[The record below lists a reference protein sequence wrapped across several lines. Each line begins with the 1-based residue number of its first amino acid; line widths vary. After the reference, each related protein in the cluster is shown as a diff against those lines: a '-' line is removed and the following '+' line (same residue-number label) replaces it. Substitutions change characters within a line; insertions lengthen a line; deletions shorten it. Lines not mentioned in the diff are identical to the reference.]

1 MAAICRS
8 RRTGSKVDCM
18 AVLSNTE
25 IVKALDDGRLVIDP
39 RPHPDPGAKISPY
52 DTVSVD
58 LQLAPTILIPKKNL
72 NIIFDP
78 SGPGNVA
85 TTLKTVCESK
95 QVGSDGFTLD
105 PGQFIL
111 GNTVEEVSLPPIG
124 GVRLAARIEGRSS
137 LARLGLIVHCTAPT
151 IHAEFSGNITL
162 EITNLGKYPIKLRS
176 KMRICQLIVETVEGV
191 PVAAQ
196 SQFHGQRDPAGR
208 S

>member
-8 RRTGSKVDCM
+8 RKAGLRIDLV

-39 RPHPDPGAKISPY
+39 RPPGPDAENSPY

-58 LQLAPTILIPKKNL
+58 LQLASTILIPRENL
-72 NIIFDP
+72 TIDIDP

-85 TTLKTVCESK
+85 TTLRTLCASK
-95 QVGSDGFTLD
+95 RVGSEGFKLK

-111 GNTVEEVSLPPIG
+111 GNTEEEVSLPPAG
-124 GVRLAARIEGRSS
+124 EVRLAARIEGRSS
-137 LARLGLIVHCTAPT
+137 LARFGLIVHCTAPT

-162 EITNLGKYPIKLRS
+162 EITNLGSYPIMLRPG
-176 KMRICQLIVETVEGV
+176 MRICQLIVETVEGV
-191 PVAAQ
+191 PVEAK
-196 SQFHGQRDPAGR
+196 SQFHGQQEPAG
-208 S
+208 